1 MSSRKPLACLLDL
14 DGTLVDTLGDFVA
27 VLNLVLAELGQPP
40 VAREFVARTIGRG
53 SEHLIRQTLAH
64 VGASA
69 TLHDDAWARYQRH
82 YAAVNGEHAAV
93 YPGVVEGLA
102 LLRAAGLPLVV
113 LTNKPGEPAR
123 ELLRRKG
130 LSGYFV
136 HVFGGDD
143 FARKKPDPLPLV
155 KTCEA
160 LGTPPAAT
168 WMVGDSRNDAEAA
181 NAAGCPLILVT
192 YGYNHGEDIR
202 AVPALQHVDRLD
214 QLRLDGPPLIACGP
228 GDGPRF
234 SGAPS

>member
-1 MSSRKPLACLLDL
+1 MTMPRACILDL

-27 VLNLVLAELGQPP
+27 VLGLTLADLGLPA
-40 VAREFVARTIGRG
+40 VSRGFVEHTIGRG
-53 SEHLIRQTLAH
+53 GENLVRQTLAH
-64 VGASA
+64 VGAEPD
-69 TLHDDAWARYQRH
+69 LFERAWALYQGH

-93 YPGVVEGLA
+93 YAGVVEGLDA
-102 LLRAAGLPLVV
+102 LRRLGIPLAV
-113 LTNKPGEPAR
+113 LTNKPAIPAR

-130 LSGYFV
+130 LEGYFR

-143 FARKKPDPLPLV
+143 FARKKPDPLPLL

-181 NAAGCPLILVT
+181 RAAGCPLVLVT

-202 AVPALQHVDRLD
+202 AVPALQHLGRLD
-214 QLRLDGPPLIACGP
+214 ALALPVA
-228 GDGPRF
+228 
-234 SGAPS
+234 